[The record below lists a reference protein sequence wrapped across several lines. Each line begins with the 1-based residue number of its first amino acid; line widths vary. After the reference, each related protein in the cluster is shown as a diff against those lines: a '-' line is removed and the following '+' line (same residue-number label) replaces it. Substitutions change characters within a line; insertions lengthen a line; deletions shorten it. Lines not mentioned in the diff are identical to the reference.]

1 MSQQGSRAGGSGG
14 GAARG
19 WGPGRVALAACL
31 LALTAVGLRGTVPA
45 ATVNG
50 AYRHDGLPIAAGAEA
65 VLACLLVALLIRGS
79 RAPDNAVIAAQ
90 LRRLLTYIV
99 AIALIAI
106 PVAYVFDT
114 TAHVHL
120 SPRRVQH
127 GAGSQGTPA
136 RVPRSHHLIS
146 DRIVVIILFV
156 LIAVILIYLIARFI
170 AAYRGTWIGWRRR
183 ADAAAIDASPDG
195 DDEEQLREAVESGQ
209 SALGQLDDA
218 RAAIIACY
226 AAMEQTLAR
235 AGTARATADTPDELL
250 ARAAGQ
256 GLIRTGAAARLTA
269 LFYEARF
276 SSHPM
281 PPARRDA
288 ARQAL
293 AELAAS
299 LADSEPAAG
308 AGSGRTTGPAG
319 AGE

>member
-1 MSQQGSRAGGSGG
+1 MSQQGSRADGAGSR
-14 GAARG
+14 AARG

-31 LALTAVGLRGTVPA
+31 LALAAVGLRAAVPA
-45 ATVNG
+45 PALDES
-50 AYRHDGLPIAAGAEA
+50 YRHDGLAIAAAGEA
-65 VLACLLVALLIRGS
+65 VLACLLVALVVRNS
-79 RAPDNAVIAAQ
+79 RAPRDAIIAAR
-90 LRRLLTYIV
+90 LRRILTYVVGIGLV
-99 AIALIAI
+99 AI
-106 PVAYVFDT
+106 PVAYAFDIS
-114 TAHVHL
+114 AHVHL
-120 SPRRVQH
+120 PPRRVQP
-127 GAGSQGTPA
+127 GAGSRGAPA
-136 RVPRSHHLIS
+136 RVARSHPLAS
-146 DRIVVIILFV
+146 DRIVIIILFV
-156 LIAVILIYLIARFI
+156 LIAAVLIYLIARFV
-170 AAYRGTWIGWRRR
+170 AAYRGTWTGWRRR
-183 ADAAAIDASPDG
+183 ADAVAIDASPDG
-195 DDEEQLREAVESGQ
+195 DEDQLREAVESGQ

-293 AELAAS
+293 DEVAGS
-299 LADSEPAAG
+299 LADPEPATEDG
-308 AGSGRTTGPAG
+308 NGRTG
-319 AGE
+319 ARADR